1 MIARRFCLTAIA
13 LVAGAACHHA
23 SKSDADELALAA
35 AASDSLTR
43 AVADSIG
50 ELQGYVVAQQGTAL
64 SACGDHLDAS
74 GWQSVTSRIVDM
86 ELPPGF
92 SEGSRSDMYAT
103 WTGPAGSLRVSQ
115 HRGSNHGWWGDK
127 VTSECDIYISGSPAH
142 VDLVTTESA
151 RSVYATITIQ
161 DAPSIELE
169 GQARTVEGQAELL
182 HSIRTARVSAAWGRK
197 P

>member
-1 MIARRFCLTAIA
+1 MATQ
-13 LVAGAACHHA
+13 V
-23 SKSDADELALAA
+23 
-35 AASDSLTR
+35 
-43 AVADSIG
+43 VADSIG
-50 ELQGYVVAQQGTAL
+50 QLQGYVVAQQGTAL

-74 GWQSVTSRIVDM
+74 GWESVNSRIVDM

-92 SEGSRSDMYAT
+92 TETGRSDMYAS
-103 WTGPAGSLRVSQ
+103 WNGPAGSLRVSL

-142 VDLVTTESA
+142 VDLVTTQSA

-161 DAPSIELE
+161 DAPAIELE
-169 GQARTVEGQAELL
+169 GQARTVAGQAELL
-182 HSIRTARVSAAWGRK
+182 HSIRTARISAAWGRK